1 MEKVRLSVKA
11 IPATPD
17 AASASGMLGTA
28 RLVGQTTGAALVA
41 RMFNLFGGL
50 RTHAALM
57 TAGTFA
63 TLAAIVSG
71 QRISRLSQP

>member
-1 MEKVRLSVKA
+1 LSVKA